1 MALTPAETVGALV
14 EIAGFQPSPEQM
26 RLKASLLVRA
36 AEEGGSPLSTLQSH
50 AAIEAA
56 AGESVPAE
64 WTSNS
69 LFMNWLR
76 DPDEGRAKAE
86 LLYQRCMD
94 RALQMVTEVTL
105 SDKDLVALLKVTSE
119 LSGRVAKG
127 GPAPRPKTVGS
138 VAIPAATSRE
148 ELRKQLH
155 EWAISEGYAP
165 PADK

>member
-1 MALTPAETVGALV
+1 MAL
-14 EIAGFQPSPEQM
+14 
-26 RLKASLLVRA
+26 KATLLVRA
-36 AEEGGSPLSTLQSH
+36 AEEGGSPLSILQSH
-50 AAIEAA
+50 EAVEAA
-56 AGESVPAE
+56 AGAPVPVE

-94 RALQMVTEVTL
+94 RALEMVTGVTL
-105 SDKDLVALLKVTSE
+105 SDKDLVALLKVTAE
-119 LSGRVAKG
+119 LSGRASKG

-138 VAIPAATSRE
+138 VAIPAASSRE

-165 PADK
+165 PLYK